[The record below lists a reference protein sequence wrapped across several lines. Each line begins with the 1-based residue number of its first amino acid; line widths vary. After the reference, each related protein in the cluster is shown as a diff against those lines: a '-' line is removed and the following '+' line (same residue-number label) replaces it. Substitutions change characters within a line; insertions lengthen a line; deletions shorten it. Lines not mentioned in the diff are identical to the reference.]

1 MRALVIEDGQK
12 IASFIARGL
21 GYADFE
27 VEQCNCGEIAL
38 QLMTQ
43 EAYDVATLELDL
55 RKLRQNTHHLAG
67 ATCDI
72 QDTPAFGR
80 E

>member
-27 VEQCNCGEIAL
+27 VEQCNRG
-38 QLMTQ
+38 
-43 EAYDVATLELDL
+43 
-55 RKLRQNTHHLAG
+55 
-67 ATCDI
+67 
-72 QDTPAFGR
+72 
-80 E
+80 